1 MQLFLRRLLAVAVP
15 STVDVDGRQIATAA
29 HEVRVINV
37 LHEPEPTLAFFLKA
51 CEDVY
56 RNSSLVRYG
65 NQSS

>member
-1 MQLFLRRLLAVAVP
+1 MP